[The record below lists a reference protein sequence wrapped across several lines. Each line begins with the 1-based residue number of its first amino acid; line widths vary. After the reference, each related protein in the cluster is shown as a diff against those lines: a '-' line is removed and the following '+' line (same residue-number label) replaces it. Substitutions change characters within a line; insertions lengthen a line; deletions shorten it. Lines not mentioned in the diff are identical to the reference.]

1 MHPVVNHLIQLQE
14 LALIRAEQ
22 KMSGGAHLEQ
32 LDESIANMTSKLP
45 ADMRTQYDKLRKKDP
60 IIIVPIADGFCAACR
75 MKIPI
80 SLVQAVRMAE
90 QVLSCPNCARML
102 YWPPTAALRTSKT
115 RRRTAPRKV
124 GIQRFSSSAL
134 MIPRLVSDDK
144 EEIIRELATKME
156 QEGFVNDADMLM
168 ELSLRREA
176 ILGTGFEHGLAFP
189 HARGVEGGGLALAMG
204 IHKKGVRWDG
214 PGRQLTRIIFFVA
227 IPTAASAFY
236 LKLLAG
242 LAETF
247 TKADNRKA
255 ILAEKDPEKLWKLLG
270 KITRAT
276 VK

>member
-14 LALIRAEQ
+14 LGLIRAEQ
-22 KMSGGAHLEQ
+22 KLAGGEHLEQ
-32 LDESIANMTSKLP
+32 LDESIAIMTDKLP
-45 ADMRTQYDKLRKKDP
+45 ADIRVEYAKLKNKDP
-60 IIIVPIADGFCAACR
+60 IIIVPIADDFCASCR

-80 SLVQAVRMAE
+80 SLVQAVRMADE
-90 QVLSCPNCARML
+90 VLRCPNCAKML
-102 YWPPTAALRTSKT
+102 YWPPMAAKRTSKT
-115 RRRTAPRKV
+115 PRRTAPRKV
-124 GIQRFSSSAL
+124 GIQRFSSSSL
-134 MIPRLVSDDK
+134 MIPRLESDDK

-156 QEGFVNDADMLM
+156 HEGFINSADTLV

-189 HARGVEGGGLALAMG
+189 HARGVEGGGLALSMG
-204 IHKKGVRWDG
+204 IHRKGVRWDG
-214 PGRQLTRIIFFVA
+214 PGKQLTRIIFFVA

-247 TKADNRKA
+247 TKADHRKA
-255 ILAEKDPEKLWKLLG
+255 VQAEKDPEKLWKLLI